1 MIRTIFLYLCIH
13 TYYFSK
19 MKRMTVMKKLLLFS
33 LLLLHINAMAQGI
46 EAFVNQQ
53 MTAYPESHL
62 LDIYKS
68 CFQDYMGAEH
78 LVPDSEKAKAYLMKE
93 LATVNLNELQPWYYE
108 YCGVDGRYVRLS
120 LRTVLE
126 NRITTDV
133 LLDAFI
139 RSANARKRPSVGKFA
154 RRWHKIID
162 TIEDMN
168 LDLPDYERE
177 KLFLDS
183 IIAKGKYATSHS
195 EAYRKAYNPHYRI
208 VERSIFEKELMP
220 LLQRD

>member
-1 MIRTIFLYLCIH
+1 MF
-13 TYYFSK
+13 
-19 MKRMTVMKKLLLFS
+19 VMKKLLLLFS
-33 LLLLHINAMAQGI
+33 FLLLHINAMAQSI
-46 EAFVNQQ
+46 EEFVNRQ
-53 MTAYPESHL
+53 MTAYPQSHL

-68 CFQDYMGAEH
+68 CFQNYMGAEH
-78 LVPDSEKAKAYLMKE
+78 LVPDSERAKAYLIKE
-93 LATVNLNELQPWYYE
+93 LATVNLNELQPWFYE
-108 YCGVDGRYVRLS
+108 YCGVDGRYVRVS
-120 LRTVLE
+120 LRAVLE
-126 NRITTDV
+126 NRITTDA

-139 RSANARKRPSVGKFA
+139 RSANARKRLSVGKLA

-168 LDLPDYERE
+168 LELPDYEHE

-195 EAYRKAYNPHYRI
+195 EAYRKTYNPHYRI
-208 VERSIFEKELMP
+208 VERCIFDKELKP

>member
-1 MIRTIFLYLCIH
+1 
-13 TYYFSK
+13 
-19 MKRMTVMKKLLLFS
+19 MKRMSVMKKKLLLFS
-33 LLLLHINAMAQGI
+33 LLLLHINAMAQSI
-46 EAFVNQQ
+46 EDFVTRQ
-53 MTAYPESHL
+53 MTTYPESHL

-78 LVPDSEKAKAYLMKE
+78 LVPDSEKAGTYLMKE

-108 YCGVDGRYVRLS
+108 YCGVDGRYVRVS
-120 LRTVLE
+120 LRAVLE

-133 LLDAFI
+133 LLDAFV
-139 RSANARKRPSVGKFA
+139 RSANARKRPSVGRLA

-168 LDLPDYERE
+168 LALPDYERE

-208 VERSIFEKELMP
+208 VERSIFEKELKL

>member
-1 MIRTIFLYLCIH
+1 
-13 TYYFSK
+13 
-19 MKRMTVMKKLLLFS
+19 MKKKLLIFS
-33 LLLLHINAMAQGI
+33 LLLLHINAMAQSI
-46 EAFVNQQ
+46 EEFLNRQ

-78 LVPDSEKAKAYLMKE
+78 LVLDSERARAYLMKE
-93 LATVNLNELQPWYYE
+93 LETVNLNELQPWYYE
-108 YCGVDGRYVRLS
+108 YCGVDGQYVRVS
-120 LRTVLE
+120 LRGVLE
-126 NRITTDV
+126 NRITTDA

-139 RSANARKRPSVGKFA
+139 RSANARKRPSVGRLA
-154 RRWHKIID
+154 HRWHKIID
-162 TIEDMN
+162 AIEDMN

-177 KLFLDS
+177 KLFFDS

-195 EAYRKAYNPHYRI
+195 EAYRKAYNLHYRI
-208 VERSIFEKELMP
+208 VERCIFEKELKL